1 MFCLHKRV
9 LDLRVSDSCKLLCEC
24 WELNPGPLKKQPVLW
39 IAELVL
45 YLLVLFFGKILV
57 LVTGYLKIC
66 QSYAWFRIHLIF
78 MAFLCVDILVHMWM
92 CVLWHGHDGQTT
104 VGEERLVLFFYQVCP
119 EDQTR
124 ITHLLA
130 GALTY
135 EPSFQSR
142 IHLRLYTVVYT
153 GTVE

>member
-9 LDLRVSDSCKLLCEC
+9 LDLRVSDSCKLLCER
-24 WELNPGPLKKQPVLW
+24 WESNPGPLKEQLVLW
-39 IAELVL
+39 IAELAL
-45 YLLVLFFGKILV
+45 HLLVLCLGKILV
-57 LVTGYLKIC
+57 LVTENLKIS

-78 MAFLCVDILVHMWM
+78 MTFLCVGILVHMWM
-92 CVLWHGHDGQTT
+92 CVLWHGREGHTA
-104 VGEERLVLFFYQVCP
+104 VGEEWLVILFYHVRP

-135 EPSFQSR
+135 GPSFQSR
-142 IHLRLYTVVYT
+142 IHLRLYTLVYT
-153 GTVE
+153 GTV